1 MKLSLTENKI
11 KQPMKTL
18 FFVLF
23 NVFLCM
29 FAHVSINHC
38 LYFQFSWRNTKNG
51 ACLNVFAQQCKWVIV
66 KKQNKKTN
74 KHQKQKNPNKPDDSG
89 NIQLANFAGSIRLSF
104 MLVVQFVSEMEACNT
119 PMKSATSIYTN
130 ELSLFQQVIR
140 PKLWQ
145 FPAVVH

>member
-1 MKLSLTENKI
+1 
-11 KQPMKTL
+11 
-18 FFVLF
+18 
-23 NVFLCM
+23 M

-74 KHQKQKNPNKPDDSG
+74 KPDDSG
-89 NIQLANFAGSIRLSF
+89 NIQLANFAGSILLSF

-130 ELSLFQQVIR
+130 KLSLFQQVIR
-140 PKLWQ
+140 PKL
-145 FPAVVH
+145 